1 MNIGECTNV
10 NDDWLMRQSVKRVG
24 KARSSSPPVAPASA
38 PAPSPSIHHKRKSP
52 VRSSNKEPKCFDKH
66 GRGAADP
73 TRTAAAAAATKTHT
87 HTQHTA
93 TKKAKATPLKAT
105 TPSNADAGR
114 GDWFFDDSD
123 MSLFG

>member
-52 VRSSNKEPKCFDKH
+52 VRSSNKEPKCLPIDKH
-66 GRGAADP
+66 GPGAADP
-73 TRTAAAAAATKTHT
+73 TRTAAAATKT